1 MNQIVLTMV
10 SFVTIAI
17 VIFAFVGFY
26 LRGWIGT
33 YIKVRASRGGKVM
46 VKVRNPLVDYFVVGV
61 PEGKMVNMRL
71 RGKRDVKLTIPD
83 TAYYRMLGIVCVD
96 VDEESG
102 AVVTRDYNIVSS
114 YDPVVNNNLHVRA
127 LTAPKDKDKENMI
140 VLVIVIL
147 MFLVLLFVAF
157 KVNSLGEQVELI
169 KSSAGTVTGVNL

>member
-1 MNQIVLTMV
+1 MNQIVLTMI
-10 SFVTIAI
+10 SFVAIAF
-17 VIFAFVGFY
+17 VIFGFVGFY
-26 LRGWIGT
+26 LRGWIGS

-169 KSSAGTVTGVNL
+169 KSSAGTVAGVNL

>member
-1 MNQIVLTMV
+1 MNQIVLTMI
-10 SFVTIAI
+10 SFVAIAI
-17 VIFAFVGFY
+17 VIFGFVGFY

-96 VDEESG
+96 IDEESG

-127 LTAPKDKDKENMI
+127 LTAPKDKDKQDIIVI
-140 VLVIVIL
+140 VLIVLTIL
-147 MFLVLLFVAF
+147 ILLFVAF
-157 KVNSLGEQVELI
+157 KVNSLGEQVELL
-169 KSSAGTVTGVNL
+169 KSGANTVTGVNL

>member
-1 MNQIVLTMV
+1 MNQIVLTMI
-10 SFVTIAI
+10 SFVAIAI
-17 VIFAFVGFY
+17 VIFAFIGFY

-46 VKVRNPLVDYFVVGV
+46 VKVRNPLVDYFVVGM

-83 TAYYRMLGIVCVD
+83 TAYYRMIGIVCVD

-157 KVNSLGEQVELI
+157 KVNGLGEQVELLR
-169 KSSAGTVTGVNL
+169 SGANTVAGVNL